1 MLWLVRTML
10 IRICIPKPE
19 KEIEMK
25 KITYGLMFLTALI
38 VLSGCVAGKE
48 PKAGSKV
55 SCPACGY
62 QFEVPAENP

>member
-1 MLWLVRTML
+1 
-10 IRICIPKPE
+10 
-19 KEIEMK
+19 MK